1 MTDKP
6 LPDPTLR
13 NGSPAPGGV
22 EWSAAGPVDPEEA
35 RKGTAAAKPVL
46 VMTPEGAI
54 AGVRLDGAGVHVKDV
69 RSPAEIEADIDRT
82 REHLAATLDELSDRL
97 TPRNMARSGGRI
109 VKAQFVDA
117 DTGKVRVGRVAVVA
131 GSVATALAGMLAL
144 RGLRSRDR

>member
-1 MTDKP
+1 
-6 LPDPTLR
+6 
-13 NGSPAPGGV
+13 
-22 EWSAAGPVDPEEA
+22 
-35 RKGTAAAKPVL
+35 
-46 VMTPEGAI
+46 
-54 AGVRLDGAGVHVKDV
+54 VRLDGAGVHVKDV